1 MSGWQ
6 VLVMTTAG
14 IVVGYAIGQI
24 REYRFW
30 YRMAVRTNTL
40 FISPMCTQVPTATTQ
55 DVTWIEGDS

>member
-1 MSGWQ
+1 
-6 VLVMTTAG
+6 MTTAG